1 MSEPILEVQG
11 LYKHFPIRKGLFRSV
26 VGHVKAVD
34 GVSLRIPKG
43 KTLGLVGESGSGKTT
58 TGRALLH
65 LLEPTGGS
73 VRFQGV
79 DVSAKLKEDPRW
91 VRRSMQII
99 FQDPYGS
106 LNPRRTVM
114 DIVGEAPLYH
124 RIVDRSDLVDYVGQV
139 LEMSGL
145 KRTDAMRY
153 PHEFSG
159 GQRQRIGI
167 ARALA
172 VKPSFMVCDEPVSAL
187 DVSIRSQILNL
198 LKDLRDQLGLTY
210 LFISHDMSVV
220 RHISDHVAVMYLGKL
235 VESAPKGDF
244 FREPLHPYSKALLSA
259 IPLPDPTA
267 KRERIILEGD
277 VPSPVNPPSGCRFHP
292 RCSHAMERCRV
303 EEPALT
309 DVGGREVA
317 CWLHCR

>member
-1 MSEPILEVQG
+1 MDAILNVEG
-11 LYKHFPIRKGLFRSV
+11 LVKHFPIRKGLFQSV

-43 KTLGLVGESGSGKTT
+43 KTMGLVGESGSGKTT
-58 TGRALLH
+58 TGRTLLH
-65 LLEPTGGS
+65 LIEPTAGKVTFDG
-73 VRFQGV
+73 Q

-124 RIVDRSDLVDYVGQV
+124 RIVDRSSLADYVGQV

-145 KRTDAMRY
+145 KPSDAMRY

-172 VKPSFMVCDEPVSAL
+172 VRPRFLVCDEPVSAL

-235 VESAPKGDF
+235 VESAPKGAF
-244 FREPLHPYSKALLSA
+244 FKEPLHPYSKALLSA
-259 IPLPDPTA
+259 IPLPDPDA
-267 KRERIILEGD
+267 KSERIILEGD

-292 RCSHAMERCRV
+292 RCAYAMDRCRTD
-303 EEPALT
+303 EPPLA